1 MVTLLCNCDAVAVC
15 SVFTDVVTT
24 PTAVGEE
31 DPFTFVICVIIRVT
45 WRIRKDDCILILRK
59 ACGKKDKKGFV
70 QSATEEMEQIATLW
84 KVSLSR
90 LALFFIVCFF
100 QVKEKNR

>member
-1 MVTLLCNCDAVAVC
+1 MVTLLCNCDVVA
-15 SVFTDVVTT
+15 SWSAFTDVVTKL
-24 PTAVGEE
+24 TAVDEE
-31 DPFTFVICVIIRVT
+31 DPFTVVICVIIRVT

-59 ACGKKDKKGFV
+59 ACGKRDKKGFA

-90 LALFFIVCFF
+90 LALFFIVFF
-100 QVKEKNR
+100 FCSS